1 MEYMARWGPKG
12 FILSPEKIVP
22 LFDLATSVALK
33 SDNGTDTSGAVA
45 TNSKGREP
53 QTIEFATTYF
63 KSLNVDPR
71 AQYEEWTSL
80 IGESYPLLLAGKRFG
95 PEKMQLKSINL
106 SDVQLTPTGEFLCA
120 TISIVLEECATVVK
134 NTSGSGVGGSGYVS
148 GNSALNT
155 STGTMKDYLPI
166 PPNGKLTQ
174 NEYLYAMHTMPEE
187 DRQNKYDKYAHS
199 EPGNGINYNVYNTT
213 GRGGGGITTLAGPKD
228 NAVKQ

>member
-71 AQYEEWTSL
+71 AQYEEWESLVGTSHPLL
-80 IGESYPLLLAGKRFG
+80 IGGKRFG
-95 PEKMQLKSINL
+95 AEKMQLKSINL

-120 TISIVLEECATVVK
+120 TISIVLEECATVEK
-134 NTSGSGVGGSGYVS
+134 KASSSGGSSYVGGPGSS
-148 GNSALNT
+148 DESAAPLK
-155 STGTMKDYLPI
+155 SYLPPP

-174 NEYLYAMHTMPEE
+174 KEYQYAMHTMPDEVRADAAE
-187 DRQNKYDKYAHS
+187 TIAAI
-199 EPGNGINYNVYNTT
+199 PGNGLNYNL
-213 GRGGGGITTLAGPKD
+213 GRGGGGINTLAGPKD